1 MLCTFVIILNGASSV
16 APGGVLVTFTTR
28 YSPVLG
34 GTDGFLGEWLATFSA
49 GEVFLD
55 VFGDAVAEWEEHVLE

>member
-1 MLCTFVIILNGASSV
+1 V

-34 GTDGFLGEWLATFSA
+34 GMDGFLGDWLGIFSA